1 MQCFNEKNGSWFA
14 KMYESSEFEFGDRG
28 SAWPLEP
35 SARTLEVSNVST
47 LAKNV
52 QISSNKH

>member
-1 MQCFNEKNGSWFA
+1 
-14 KMYESSEFEFGDRG
+14 MYESSEFEFGDRG

-35 SARTLEVSNVST
+35 SARTLEVSNVSA

-52 QISSNKH
+52 QISSSKH